1 MKSEKEK
8 KLDIQ
13 TKDLTFL
20 MTPCYFAPISHWSII
35 KDGNVLWETNENYLK
50 QSLRNRT
57 YILGPNK
64 VLKLII
70 PIKHLDHKTPLK
82 KTLID
87 NTFNWQKNHMAAL
100 KTSYNSS
107 PFFEYYKDEL
117 FNFYSQKFSKLLDFN
132 YQAMNLILNWLDI
145 NLAFN
150 ETKNYLKSPS
160 GVVDKRKMSNK
171 SFNDK
176 FIVKTY
182 TQVFSKNKKNF
193 KNNLS
198 ILDLIFNMGPES
210 INYLT
215 KKSRP

>member
-1 MKSEKEK
+1 
-8 KLDIQ
+8 
-13 TKDLTFL
+13 
-20 MTPCYFAPISHWSII
+20 
-35 KDGNVLWETNENYLK
+35 
-50 QSLRNRT
+50 
-57 YILGPNK
+57 
-64 VLKLII
+64 
-70 PIKHLDHKTPLK
+70 
-82 KTLID
+82 
-87 NTFNWQKNHMAAL
+87 MAAL

-107 PFFEYYKDEL
+107 PFFEYYRDEL

-145 NLAFN
+145 NLVLN

-160 GVVDKRKMSNK
+160 GIIDKRKMSNK

>member
-1 MKSEKEK
+1 MKLEKEK
-8 KLDIQ
+8 KFDLLS
-13 TKDLTFL
+13 KDLTFL

-35 KDGNVLWETNENYLK
+35 KHGNIVWETNENYTK
-50 QSLRNRT
+50 QSLRNRA

-70 PIKHLDHKTPLK
+70 PIKHLSHKTPLN

-87 NTFNWQKNHMAAL
+87 NTFNWQKHHLAAL

-107 PFFEYYKDEL
+107 PFFEYYRDEL
-117 FNFYSQKFSKLLDFN
+117 INFYSQKFSKLIDLN
-132 YQAMNLILNWLDI
+132 YMSINLILNWLDI
-145 NLAFN
+145 KLVIN
-150 ETKNYLKSPS
+150 ETKSYIKSPS
-160 GVVDKRKMSNK
+160 GITDKRIMSNK
-171 SFNDK
+171 RFADNFTTK
-176 FIVKTY
+176 PY
-182 TQVFSKNKKNF
+182 TQVFSKHKRDF

-210 INYLT
+210 LNYLT